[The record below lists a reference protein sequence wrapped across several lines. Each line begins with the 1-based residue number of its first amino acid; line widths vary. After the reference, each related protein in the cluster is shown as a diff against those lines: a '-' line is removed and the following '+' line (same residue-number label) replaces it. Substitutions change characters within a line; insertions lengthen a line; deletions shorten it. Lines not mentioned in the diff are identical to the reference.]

1 MANPCI
7 YGNYECDPRYCSHMH
22 CSFSSECKLKCNEC
36 GEIISSRYYLI
47 NNRVY
52 CENCMK
58 ENFEK
63 LWIEEG

>member
-7 YGNYECDPRYCSHMH
+7 YNGYECDPRYCCNTN
-22 CSFSSECKLKCNEC
+22 CSFSSECKLKCSEC
-36 GEIISSRYYLI
+36 DQIIDTHYYEI
-47 NNRVY
+47 NNKIY

-63 LWIEEG
+63 LWIEEE